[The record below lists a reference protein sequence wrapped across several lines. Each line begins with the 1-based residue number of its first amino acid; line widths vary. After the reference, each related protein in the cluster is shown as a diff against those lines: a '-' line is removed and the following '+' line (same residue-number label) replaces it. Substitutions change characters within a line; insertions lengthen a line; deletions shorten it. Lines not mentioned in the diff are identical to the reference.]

1 MGGADKIIAKPGGLK
16 AACATCHRRSLIL
29 EAKGNHQ
36 SKNVGGA
43 DKIIAKPG
51 GLKAACATCHRRSLE
66 RMRNMLRKTKII
78 CTLGP
83 ATEDEGVL
91 RRLMLGGMNGARF
104 NFSHCTHEDAAKKL
118 EAVTRLREE
127 LGLPVATILDTK
139 GPEIRVKT
147 FKNGPIE
154 LQAGDT
160 FTLTTREVEG
170 DDKVVSITYHDLPK
184 DLKLGARV
192 LIDDGLVEMRAE
204 HVSET
209 DIVCT
214 VLNGGRVSNHKGI
227 NVPGTKLSMPFIS
240 EQDRSDIIF
249 GIENGFDYIA
259 ASFTRSA
266 EDILA
271 IRQIFKE
278 YNCHTMNIIAKIE
291 NMEGVDNIDE
301 ILRVVDG
308 IMVARGDMGVEIP
321 FEDVPVLQKELIQKS
336 YLAGKQV
343 VTATQMLDSMIKN
356 PRPTRAEATD
366 VANAIYDG
374 TSCIMLSGETA
385 AGKYPVEA
393 LETMVRIAEKA
404 EQSINYIKRF
414 NARDNSDVAFDV
426 TNAISHAT
434 CTTAHDLGAKAIVT
448 VTKSGVTA
456 RQLSKFRPLYPIV
469 GCTTQAHVW
478 RQLNLSWGVLP
489 ALIDEVS
496 DTDALFERAVDA
508 AEATGL
514 VESGDLVVI
523 TAGVPLG
530 ISGTTNMM
538 KVHVV
543 GHVLLTGEGVT
554 ERSVSARLCVCK
566 QLADIPKHFRDGD
579 ILVVPETDN
588 TIVEYL
594 RRCSGIITE
603 EGGTNTHAAIV
614 GLAMD
619 KPVITGAVH
628 ATDMLKSGAVVCLDA
643 KTGRVSAC

>member
-1 MGGADKIIAKPGGLK
+1 
-16 AACATCHRRSLIL
+16 
-29 EAKGNHQ
+29 
-36 SKNVGGA
+36 
-43 DKIIAKPG
+43 
-51 GLKAACATCHRRSLE
+51 
-66 RMRNMLRKTKII
+66 MLRKTKII

-127 LGLPVATILDTK
+127 LGLPIATILDTK

-184 DLKLGARV
+184 DLKPGARV

-619 KPVITGAVH
+619 KPVLTGAVH

>member
-1 MGGADKIIAKPGGLK
+1 
-16 AACATCHRRSLIL
+16 
-29 EAKGNHQ
+29 
-36 SKNVGGA
+36 
-43 DKIIAKPG
+43 
-51 GLKAACATCHRRSLE
+51 
-66 RMRNMLRKTKII
+66 MLRKTKII

-83 ATEDEGVL
+83 ATEDETVL
-91 RRLMLGGMNGARF
+91 RRLMLGGMNAARF

-127 LGLPVATILDTK
+127 LGLPIATILDTK

-147 FKNGPIE
+147 FQNGPIQLE
-154 LQAGDT
+154 AGDT

-170 DDKVVSITYHDLPK
+170 DDKIVSITYKDLPK
-184 DLKLGARV
+184 DLKAGSRV

-204 HVSET
+204 HVSDT

-266 EDILA
+266 EDILE
-271 IRQIFKE
+271 IRHILKE
-278 YNCHTMNIIAKIE
+278 HDCHSMNIIAKIE
-291 NMEGVDNIDE
+291 NMEGVENIDE

-321 FEDVPVLQKELIQKS
+321 LEDVPVLQKELIQKS

-343 VTATQMLDSMIKN
+343 VTATQMLDSMMKN

-404 EQSINYIKRF
+404 EESINYIKRF
-414 NARDNSDVAFDV
+414 NSRDNSDVAFDV

-434 CTTAHDLGAKAIVT
+434 CTTAHDLGAKAIIT

-469 GCTTQAHVW
+469 GCTTEKHVW
-478 RQLNLSWGVLP
+478 RQLNLSWGVVP
-489 ALIDEVS
+489 MLIDEVE

-508 AEATGL
+508 AERTGL
-514 VESGDLVVI
+514 VKSGDLVVI

-543 GHVLLTGEGVT
+543 GHVLVTGNGVT
-554 ERSVSARLCVCK
+554 EQSVSARLCVCK
-566 QLADIPKHFRDGD
+566 RLADIPKRFRDGD
-579 ILVVPETDN
+579 ILVVPETNN

-603 EGGTNTHAAIV
+603 DAGANSHAAIV

-619 KPVITGAVH
+619 KPVITGAEH
-628 ATDMLKSGAVVCLDA
+628 ATDLLKSGAVVTLDA
-643 KTGRVSAC
+643 KNGRVSAC

>member
-1 MGGADKIIAKPGGLK
+1 
-16 AACATCHRRSLIL
+16 
-29 EAKGNHQ
+29 
-36 SKNVGGA
+36 
-43 DKIIAKPG
+43 
-51 GLKAACATCHRRSLE
+51 
-66 RMRNMLRKTKII
+66 MLRKTKII

-83 ATEDEGVL
+83 ATEDEAAL
-91 RRLMLGGMNGARF
+91 RRLMLGGMNAARF

-118 EAVTRLREE
+118 EAVTRLRRE
-127 LGLPVATILDTK
+127 LGLPIATILDTK

-147 FKNGPIE
+147 FQNGPIE
-154 LQAGDT
+154 LEAGAT

-170 DDKVVSITYHDLPK
+170 DDKIVSITYKDLPK
-184 DLKLGARV
+184 DLKAGARV
-192 LIDDGLVEMRAE
+192 LIDDGLVEMRAD

-266 EDILA
+266 EDILE
-271 IRQIFKE
+271 IRHILKE
-278 YNCHTMNIIAKIE
+278 YECHSMNIIAKIE
-291 NMEGVDNIDE
+291 NMEGVENIDE

-321 FEDVPVLQKELIQKS
+321 LEDVPVLQKQLIQKS

-343 VTATQMLDSMIKN
+343 VTATQMLDSMMKN

-404 EQSINYIKRF
+404 EESINYIKRF
-414 NARDNSDVAFDV
+414 NSRDNSDVAFDV

-434 CTTAHDLGAKAIVT
+434 CTTAHDLGAKAIIT

-469 GCTTQAHVW
+469 GCTTQEHVW
-478 RQLNLSWGVLP
+478 RQLNLSWGVVP
-489 ALIDEVS
+489 ALVDEVG
-496 DTDALFERAVDA
+496 DTDTLFERAVDA
-508 AEATGL
+508 AEKTGL
-514 VESGDLVVI
+514 VESGDLGVI

-543 GHVLLTGEGVT
+543 GHVLLTGDGVT
-554 ERSVSARLCVCK
+554 GQTVSARLCVCK
-566 QLADIPKHFRDGD
+566 RLSDIPKRFRDGD

-588 TIVEYL
+588 TIVDYL

-603 EGGTNTHAAIV
+603 EGGTNSHAAIA

-619 KPVITGAVH
+619 KPVITGAEH
-628 ATDMLKSGAVVCLDA
+628 ATDLLKSGAVVCLDA
-643 KTGRVSAC
+643 KNGRVSAC

>member
-1 MGGADKIIAKPGGLK
+1 
-16 AACATCHRRSLIL
+16 
-29 EAKGNHQ
+29 
-36 SKNVGGA
+36 
-43 DKIIAKPG
+43 
-51 GLKAACATCHRRSLE
+51 
-66 RMRNMLRKTKII
+66 MLRKTKII

-83 ATEDEGVL
+83 ATEDETVL
-91 RRLMLGGMNGARF
+91 RRLMLGGMNAARF
-104 NFSHCTHEDAAKKL
+104 NFSHCTHEDATKKL

-127 LGLPVATILDTK
+127 LGLPIATILDTK

-147 FKNGPIE
+147 FQNGPIQLE
-154 LQAGDT
+154 AGDT

-170 DDKVVSITYHDLPK
+170 DDKIVSITYKDLPK
-184 DLKLGARV
+184 DLKAGSRV

-204 HVSET
+204 HVSDT

-266 EDILA
+266 EDILE
-271 IRQIFKE
+271 IRHILKE
-278 YNCHTMNIIAKIE
+278 HDCHSMNIIAKIE
-291 NMEGVDNIDE
+291 NMEGVENIDE

-321 FEDVPVLQKELIQKS
+321 LEDVPVLQKELIQKS

-343 VTATQMLDSMIKN
+343 VTATQMLDSMMKN

-404 EQSINYIKRF
+404 EESINYIKRF
-414 NARDNSDVAFDV
+414 NSRDNSDVAFDV

-434 CTTAHDLGAKAIVT
+434 CTTAHDLGAKAIIT

-469 GCTTQAHVW
+469 GCTTEKHVW
-478 RQLNLSWGVLP
+478 RQLNLSWGVVPMLS
-489 ALIDEVS
+489 DEVE

-508 AEATGL
+508 AERTGL
-514 VESGDLVVI
+514 VKSGDLVVI

-543 GHVLLTGEGVT
+543 GHVLVTGDGVT
-554 ERSVSARLCVCK
+554 EQSVSARLCVCK
-566 QLADIPKHFRDGD
+566 RLADIPKRFRDGD
-579 ILVVPETDN
+579 ILVVPETNN

-603 EGGTNTHAAIV
+603 DAGANSHAAIV

-619 KPVITGAVH
+619 KPVITGAEH
-628 ATDMLKSGAVVCLDA
+628 ATDLLKSGAVVTLDA
-643 KTGRVSAC
+643 KNGRVSAC

>member
-1 MGGADKIIAKPGGLK
+1 
-16 AACATCHRRSLIL
+16 
-29 EAKGNHQ
+29 
-36 SKNVGGA
+36 
-43 DKIIAKPG
+43 
-51 GLKAACATCHRRSLE
+51 
-66 RMRNMLRKTKII
+66 MLRKTKII

-83 ATEDEGVL
+83 ATEDETVL
-91 RRLMLGGMNGARF
+91 RRLMLGGMNAARF

-127 LGLPVATILDTK
+127 LGLPIATILDTK

-147 FKNGPIE
+147 FQNGPIQLE
-154 LQAGDT
+154 AGDT

-170 DDKVVSITYHDLPK
+170 DDKIVSITYKDLPK
-184 DLKLGARV
+184 DLKAGSRV

-204 HVSET
+204 HVSDT

-266 EDILA
+266 EDILE
-271 IRQIFKE
+271 IRHILKE
-278 YNCHTMNIIAKIE
+278 HDCHSMNIIAKIE
-291 NMEGVDNIDE
+291 NMEGVENIDE

-321 FEDVPVLQKELIQKS
+321 LEDVPVLQKELIQKS

-343 VTATQMLDSMIKN
+343 VTATQMLDSMMKN

-404 EQSINYIKRF
+404 EESINYIKRF
-414 NARDNSDVAFDV
+414 NSRDNSDVAFDV

-434 CTTAHDLGAKAIVT
+434 CTTAHDLGAKAIIT

-469 GCTTQAHVW
+469 GCTTEKHVW
-478 RQLNLSWGVLP
+478 RQLNLSWGVVP
-489 ALIDEVS
+489 MLIDEVE

-508 AEATGL
+508 AERTGL
-514 VESGDLVVI
+514 VKSGDLVVI

-543 GHVLLTGEGVT
+543 GHVLVTGDGVT
-554 ERSVSARLCVCK
+554 EQSVSARLCVCK
-566 QLADIPKHFRDGD
+566 RLADIPKRFRDGD
-579 ILVVPETDN
+579 ILVVPETNN

-603 EGGTNTHAAIV
+603 DVGANSHAAIV

-619 KPVITGAVH
+619 KPVITGAEH
-628 ATDMLKSGAVVCLDA
+628 ATDLLKSGAVVTLDA
-643 KTGRVSAC
+643 KNGRVSAC

>member
-1 MGGADKIIAKPGGLK
+1 
-16 AACATCHRRSLIL
+16 
-29 EAKGNHQ
+29 
-36 SKNVGGA
+36 
-43 DKIIAKPG
+43 
-51 GLKAACATCHRRSLE
+51 
-66 RMRNMLRKTKII
+66 MLRKTKII

-83 ATEDEGVL
+83 ATEDESVL
-91 RRLMLGGMNGARF
+91 RRLMQGGMNAARF
-104 NFSHCTHEDAAKKL
+104 NFSHCTHEDASKKL

-127 LGLPVATILDTK
+127 LGLPIATILDTK

-147 FKNGPIE
+147 FQNGPVQ
-154 LQAGDT
+154 LRAGDT

-170 DDKVVSITYHDLPK
+170 DEKMVSITYQDLTK
-184 DLKLGARV
+184 DLKAGARV
-192 LIDDGLVEMRAE
+192 LIDDGLVELRAE
-204 HVSET
+204 EVTDT

-214 VLNGGRVSNHKGI
+214 VINGGQVSNHKGI
-227 NVPGTKLSMPFIS
+227 NVPGTQLSMPFIS
-240 EQDRSDIIF
+240 EQDRADIIF
-249 GIENGFDYIA
+249 GIEHGFDYIA

-266 EDILA
+266 KDILA
-271 IRQIFKE
+271 IRSILKE
-278 YNCHTMNIIAKIE
+278 YDCHSINIIAKIE

-321 FEDVPVLQKELIQKS
+321 LEDVPVLQKQLIQKS

-343 VTATQMLDSMIKN
+343 ITATQMLDSMIKN
-356 PRPTRAEATD
+356 PRPTRAESTD

-404 EQSINYIKRF
+404 EESINYIKRF
-414 NARDNSDVAFDV
+414 NSRDNSDVAFDV

-448 VTKSGVTA
+448 VTKGGGTA

-469 GCTTQAHVW
+469 GCTTQEHVW
-478 RQLNLSWGVLP
+478 RQLNLSWGVVP
-489 ALIDEVS
+489 MLIDEVE
-496 DTDALFERAVDA
+496 DTDVLFDRAVDA
-508 AEATGL
+508 AERTGL
-514 VESGDLVVI
+514 VHSGDLVVI

-543 GHVLLTGEGVT
+543 GHVLLTGDGVT
-554 ERSVSARLCVCK
+554 QRSVSARLCVCK
-566 QLADIPKHFRDGD
+566 RLSDIPGRFRDGD
-579 ILVVPETDN
+579 ILVVPETNN

-603 EGGTNTHAAIV
+603 EGGANTHAAIV

-619 KPVITGAVH
+619 KPVLTGAQH
-628 ATDMLKSGAVVCLDA
+628 ATELLKSGAVVCLDA
-643 KTGRVSAC
+643 KAGRVTAC

>member
-1 MGGADKIIAKPGGLK
+1 
-16 AACATCHRRSLIL
+16 
-29 EAKGNHQ
+29 
-36 SKNVGGA
+36 
-43 DKIIAKPG
+43 
-51 GLKAACATCHRRSLE
+51 
-66 RMRNMLRKTKII
+66 MLRKTKII

-83 ATEDEGVL
+83 ATEDETVL
-91 RRLMLGGMNGARF
+91 RRLMLGGMNAARF
-104 NFSHCTHEDAAKKL
+104 NFSHCTHEDATKKL

-127 LGLPVATILDTK
+127 LGLPIATILDTK

-147 FKNGPIE
+147 FQNGPIQLE
-154 LQAGDT
+154 AGDT

-170 DDKVVSITYHDLPK
+170 DDKIVSITYKDLPK
-184 DLKLGARV
+184 DLKAGSRV

-204 HVSET
+204 HVSDT

-266 EDILA
+266 EDILE
-271 IRQIFKE
+271 IRHILKE
-278 YNCHTMNIIAKIE
+278 HDCHSMNIIAKIE
-291 NMEGVDNIDE
+291 NMEGVENIDE

-321 FEDVPVLQKELIQKS
+321 LEDVPVLQKELIQKS

-343 VTATQMLDSMIKN
+343 VTATQMLDSMMKN

-404 EQSINYIKRF
+404 EESINYIKRF
-414 NARDNSDVAFDV
+414 NSRDNSDVAFDV

-434 CTTAHDLGAKAIVT
+434 CTTAHDLGAKAIIT

-469 GCTTQAHVW
+469 GCTTEKHVE
-478 RQLNLSWGVLP
+478 RQLNLSWGVVP
-489 ALIDEVS
+489 MLIDEVE

-508 AEATGL
+508 AERTGL
-514 VESGDLVVI
+514 VKSGDLVVI

-543 GHVLLTGEGVT
+543 GHVLVTGDGVT
-554 ERSVSARLCVCK
+554 EQSVSARLCVCK
-566 QLADIPKHFRDGD
+566 RLADIPKRFRDGD
-579 ILVVPETDN
+579 ILVVPETNN

-603 EGGTNTHAAIV
+603 DVGANSHAAIV

-619 KPVITGAVH
+619 KPVITGAEH
-628 ATDMLKSGAVVCLDA
+628 ATDLLKSGAVVTLDA
-643 KTGRVSAC
+643 KNGRVSAC

>member
-1 MGGADKIIAKPGGLK
+1 
-16 AACATCHRRSLIL
+16 
-29 EAKGNHQ
+29 
-36 SKNVGGA
+36 
-43 DKIIAKPG
+43 
-51 GLKAACATCHRRSLE
+51 
-66 RMRNMLRKTKII
+66 MLRKTKII

-83 ATEDEGVL
+83 ATEDEAVL
-91 RRLMLGGMNGARF
+91 HRLMLGGMNAARF

-118 EAVTRLREE
+118 EAVTRLRRE
-127 LGLPVATILDTK
+127 LGLPIATILDTK

-147 FKNGPIE
+147 FQNGPIE
-154 LQAGDT
+154 LEAGAT

-170 DDKVVSITYHDLPK
+170 DDKIVSITYKDLPK
-184 DLKLGARV
+184 DLKAGARV
-192 LIDDGLVEMRAE
+192 LIDDGLVEMRAD

-266 EDILA
+266 EDILE
-271 IRQIFKE
+271 IRHILKE
-278 YNCHTMNIIAKIE
+278 YECHSMNIIAKIE
-291 NMEGVDNIDE
+291 NMEGVENIDE

-321 FEDVPVLQKELIQKS
+321 LEDVPVLQKQLIQKS

-343 VTATQMLDSMIKN
+343 VTATQMLDSMMKN

-404 EQSINYIKRF
+404 EESINYIKRF
-414 NARDNSDVAFDV
+414 NSRDNSDVAFDV

-434 CTTAHDLGAKAIVT
+434 CTTAHDLGAKAIIT

-469 GCTTQAHVW
+469 GCTTQEHVW
-478 RQLNLSWGVLP
+478 RQLNLSWGVVP
-489 ALIDEVS
+489 ALVDEVG
-496 DTDALFERAVDA
+496 DTDTLFERAVDA
-508 AEATGL
+508 AEKTGL

-543 GHVLLTGEGVT
+543 GHVLLTGDGVT
-554 ERSVSARLCVCK
+554 GQTVSARLCVCK
-566 QLADIPKHFRDGD
+566 RLSDIPKRFRDGD

-588 TIVEYL
+588 TIVDYL

-603 EGGTNTHAAIV
+603 EGGTNSHAAIA

-619 KPVITGAVH
+619 KPVITGAEH
-628 ATDMLKSGAVVCLDA
+628 ATDLLKSGAVVCLDA
-643 KTGRVSAC
+643 KNGRVSAC

>member
-1 MGGADKIIAKPGGLK
+1 
-16 AACATCHRRSLIL
+16 
-29 EAKGNHQ
+29 
-36 SKNVGGA
+36 
-43 DKIIAKPG
+43 
-51 GLKAACATCHRRSLE
+51 
-66 RMRNMLRKTKII
+66 MLRKTKII

-83 ATEDEGVL
+83 ATEDESVL

-127 LGLPVATILDTK
+127 LGLPIATILDTK

-147 FKNGPIE
+147 FKDGPVE
-154 LQAGDT
+154 LETGAT

-170 DDKVVSITYHDLPK
+170 DSQMVSITYKDLPK
-184 DLKLGARV
+184 DLKPGSRV

-227 NVPGTKLSMPFIS
+227 NVPGTKLTMPFIS

-266 EDILA
+266 EDILE
-271 IRQIFKE
+271 IRHILKE
-278 YNCHTMNIIAKIE
+278 YKCQTMNIIAKIE
-291 NMEGVDNIDE
+291 NMEGVENIDE

-343 VTATQMLDSMIKN
+343 VTATQMLDSMMKN

-404 EQSINYIKRF
+404 EESINYIKRF
-414 NARDNSDVAFDV
+414 NSRDNSDVAFDV

-434 CTTAHDLGAKAIVT
+434 CTTAHDLGAKAIIT
-448 VTKSGVTA
+448 VTKAGGTA

-469 GCTTQAHVW
+469 GCTTQEHVC
-478 RQLNLSWGVLP
+478 RQLNLSWGVTP
-489 ALIDEVS
+489 MLIEEVD
-496 DTDALFERAVDA
+496 DTDVLFERAVDA

-514 VESGDLVVI
+514 VKSGDLVVI

-543 GHVLLTGEGVT
+543 GHVLLTGDGVT
-554 ERSVSARLCVCK
+554 QQEVSARLCVCK
-566 QLADIPKHFRDGD
+566 RLSDIPKRFRDGD

-603 EGGTNTHAAIV
+603 EGGANTHAAIV

-619 KPVITGAVH
+619 KPVIVGAEH

>member
-1 MGGADKIIAKPGGLK
+1 
-16 AACATCHRRSLIL
+16 
-29 EAKGNHQ
+29 
-36 SKNVGGA
+36 
-43 DKIIAKPG
+43 
-51 GLKAACATCHRRSLE
+51 
-66 RMRNMLRKTKII
+66 MLRKTKII

-83 ATEDEGVL
+83 ATEDESVL
-91 RRLMLGGMNGARF
+91 RRLMQGGMNAARF
-104 NFSHCTHEDAAKKL
+104 NFSHCTHEDASKKL
-118 EAVTRLREE
+118 EAVIRLREE
-127 LGLPVATILDTK
+127 LGLPIATILDTK

-147 FKNGPIE
+147 FQNGPVQ
-154 LQAGDT
+154 LRAGDT

-170 DDKVVSITYHDLPK
+170 DEKMVSITYQDLTK
-184 DLKLGARV
+184 DLKAGARV
-192 LIDDGLVEMRAE
+192 LIDDGLVELRAE
-204 HVSET
+204 EVTDT

-214 VLNGGRVSNHKGI
+214 VINGGQVSNHKGI
-227 NVPGTKLSMPFIS
+227 NVPGTQLSMPFIS
-240 EQDRSDIIF
+240 EQDRADIIF
-249 GIENGFDYIA
+249 GIEHGFDYIA

-266 EDILA
+266 KDILA
-271 IRQIFKE
+271 IRSILKE
-278 YNCHTMNIIAKIE
+278 YDCHSINIIAKIE

-321 FEDVPVLQKELIQKS
+321 LEDVPVLQKQLIQKS

-356 PRPTRAEATD
+356 PRPTRAESTD

-404 EQSINYIKRF
+404 EESINYIKRF
-414 NARDNSDVAFDV
+414 NSRDNSDVAFDV

-448 VTKSGVTA
+448 VTKGGGTA

-469 GCTTQAHVW
+469 GCTTQEHVW
-478 RQLNLSWGVLP
+478 RQLNLSWGVVP
-489 ALIDEVS
+489 MLIDEVE
-496 DTDALFERAVDA
+496 DTDVLFDRAVDA
-508 AEATGL
+508 AERTGL
-514 VESGDLVVI
+514 VHSGDLVVI

-543 GHVLLTGEGVT
+543 GHVLLTGDGVT
-554 ERSVSARLCVCK
+554 QRSVSARLCVCK
-566 QLADIPKHFRDGD
+566 RLSDIPGRFRDGD
-579 ILVVPETDN
+579 ILVVPETNN

-603 EGGTNTHAAIV
+603 EGGANTHAAIV

-619 KPVITGAVH
+619 KPVLTGAQH
-628 ATDMLKSGAVVCLDA
+628 ATELLKSGAVVCLDA
-643 KTGRVSAC
+643 KAGRVTAC

>member
-1 MGGADKIIAKPGGLK
+1 
-16 AACATCHRRSLIL
+16 
-29 EAKGNHQ
+29 
-36 SKNVGGA
+36 
-43 DKIIAKPG
+43 
-51 GLKAACATCHRRSLE
+51 
-66 RMRNMLRKTKII
+66 MLRKTKII

-83 ATEDEGVL
+83 ATEDESVL
-91 RRLMLGGMNGARF
+91 RRLMQGGMNAARF
-104 NFSHCTHEDAAKKL
+104 NFSHCTHEDASKKL

-127 LGLPVATILDTK
+127 LGLPIATILDTK

-147 FKNGPIE
+147 FQNGPVQ
-154 LQAGDT
+154 LRAGDT

-170 DDKVVSITYHDLPK
+170 DEKMVSITYQDLTK
-184 DLKLGARV
+184 DLKAGARV
-192 LIDDGLVEMRAE
+192 LIDDGLVELRAE
-204 HVSET
+204 EVTDT

-214 VLNGGRVSNHKGI
+214 VINGGQVSNHKGI
-227 NVPGTKLSMPFIS
+227 NVPGTQLSMPFIS
-240 EQDRSDIIF
+240 EQDRADIIF
-249 GIENGFDYIA
+249 GIEHGFDYIA

-266 EDILA
+266 KDILA
-271 IRQIFKE
+271 IRSILKE
-278 YNCHTMNIIAKIE
+278 YDCHSINIIAKIE

-321 FEDVPVLQKELIQKS
+321 LEDVPVLQKQLIQKS

-356 PRPTRAEATD
+356 PRPTRAESTD

-404 EQSINYIKRF
+404 EESINYIKRF
-414 NARDNSDVAFDV
+414 NSRDNSDVAFDV

-448 VTKSGVTA
+448 VTKGGGTA

-469 GCTTQAHVW
+469 GCTTQEHVW
-478 RQLNLSWGVLP
+478 RQLNLSWGVVP
-489 ALIDEVS
+489 MLIDEVE
-496 DTDALFERAVDA
+496 DTDVLFDRAVDA
-508 AEATGL
+508 AERTGL
-514 VESGDLVVI
+514 VHSGDLVVI

-543 GHVLLTGEGVT
+543 GHVLLTGDGVT
-554 ERSVSARLCVCK
+554 QRSVSARLCVCK
-566 QLADIPKHFRDGD
+566 RLSDIPGRFRDGD
-579 ILVVPETDN
+579 ILVVPETNN

-603 EGGTNTHAAIV
+603 EGGANTHAAIV

-619 KPVITGAVH
+619 KPVLTGAQH
-628 ATDMLKSGAVVCLDA
+628 ATEMLKSGAVVCLDA
-643 KTGRVSAC
+643 KAGRVTAC

>member
-1 MGGADKIIAKPGGLK
+1 
-16 AACATCHRRSLIL
+16 
-29 EAKGNHQ
+29 
-36 SKNVGGA
+36 
-43 DKIIAKPG
+43 
-51 GLKAACATCHRRSLE
+51 
-66 RMRNMLRKTKII
+66 MLRKTKII

-83 ATEDEGVL
+83 ATEDEAVL
-91 RRLMLGGMNGARF
+91 RRLMLGGMTAARF

-118 EAVTRLREE
+118 EAVTRLRRE
-127 LGLPVATILDTK
+127 LGLPIATILDTK

-147 FKNGPIE
+147 FQNGPIE
-154 LQAGDT
+154 LEAGAT

-170 DDKVVSITYHDLPK
+170 DDKIVSITYKDLPK
-184 DLKLGARV
+184 DLKAGARV
-192 LIDDGLVEMRAE
+192 LIDDGLVEMRAD

-266 EDILA
+266 EDILE
-271 IRQIFKE
+271 IRHILKE
-278 YNCHTMNIIAKIE
+278 YECHSMNIIAKIE
-291 NMEGVDNIDE
+291 NMEGVENIDE

-321 FEDVPVLQKELIQKS
+321 LEDVPVLQKQLIQKS

-343 VTATQMLDSMIKN
+343 VTATQMLDSMMKN

-404 EQSINYIKRF
+404 EESINYIKRF
-414 NARDNSDVAFDV
+414 NSRDNSDVAFDV

-434 CTTAHDLGAKAIVT
+434 CTTAHDLGAKAIIT

-469 GCTTQAHVW
+469 GCTTQEHVW
-478 RQLNLSWGVLP
+478 RQLNLSWGVVP
-489 ALIDEVS
+489 ALVDEVG
-496 DTDALFERAVDA
+496 DTDTLFERAVDA
-508 AEATGL
+508 AEKTGL

-543 GHVLLTGEGVT
+543 GHVLLTGDGVT
-554 ERSVSARLCVCK
+554 GQTVSARLCVCK
-566 QLADIPKHFRDGD
+566 RLSDIPKRFRDGD

-588 TIVEYL
+588 TIVDYL

-603 EGGTNTHAAIV
+603 EGGTNSHAAIA

-619 KPVITGAVH
+619 KPVITGAEH
-628 ATDMLKSGAVVCLDA
+628 ATDLLKSGAVVCLDA
-643 KTGRVSAC
+643 KNGRVSAC

>member
-1 MGGADKIIAKPGGLK
+1 
-16 AACATCHRRSLIL
+16 
-29 EAKGNHQ
+29 
-36 SKNVGGA
+36 
-43 DKIIAKPG
+43 
-51 GLKAACATCHRRSLE
+51 
-66 RMRNMLRKTKII
+66 MLRKTKII

-83 ATEDEGVL
+83 ATEDESVL
-91 RRLMLGGMNGARF
+91 RRLMQGGMNAARF
-104 NFSHCTHEDAAKKL
+104 NFSHCTHEDASKKL

-127 LGLPVATILDTK
+127 LGLPIATILDTK

-147 FKNGPIE
+147 FQNGPVQ
-154 LQAGDT
+154 LRAGDT

-170 DDKVVSITYHDLPK
+170 DEKMVSITYQDLTK
-184 DLKLGARV
+184 DLKAGARV
-192 LIDDGLVEMRAE
+192 LIDDGLVELRAE
-204 HVSET
+204 EVTDT

-214 VLNGGRVSNHKGI
+214 VINGGQVSNHKGI
-227 NVPGTKLSMPFIS
+227 NVPGTQLSMPFIS
-240 EQDRSDIIF
+240 EQDRADIIF
-249 GIENGFDYIA
+249 GIEHGFDYIA

-266 EDILA
+266 KDILA
-271 IRQIFKE
+271 IRSILKE
-278 YNCHTMNIIAKIE
+278 YDCHSINIIAKIE

-321 FEDVPVLQKELIQKS
+321 LEDVPVLQKQLIQKS

-356 PRPTRAEATD
+356 PRPTRAESTD

-404 EQSINYIKRF
+404 EESINYIKRF
-414 NARDNSDVAFDV
+414 NSRDNSDVAFDV

-448 VTKSGVTA
+448 VTKGGGTA

-469 GCTTQAHVW
+469 GCTTQEHVW
-478 RQLNLSWGVLP
+478 RQLNLSWGVVP
-489 ALIDEVS
+489 MLIDEVE
-496 DTDALFERAVDA
+496 DTDVLFDRAVDA
-508 AEATGL
+508 AERTGL
-514 VESGDLVVI
+514 VHSGDLVVI

-543 GHVLLTGEGVT
+543 GHVLLTGDGVT
-554 ERSVSARLCVCK
+554 QRSVSARLCVCK
-566 QLADIPKHFRDGD
+566 RLSDIPGRFRDGD
-579 ILVVPETDN
+579 ILVVPETNN

-603 EGGTNTHAAIV
+603 EGGANTHAAIV

-619 KPVITGAVH
+619 KPVLTGAQH
-628 ATDMLKSGAVVCLDA
+628 ATELLKSGAVVCLDA
-643 KTGRVSAC
+643 KAGRVTAC

>member
-1 MGGADKIIAKPGGLK
+1 
-16 AACATCHRRSLIL
+16 
-29 EAKGNHQ
+29 
-36 SKNVGGA
+36 
-43 DKIIAKPG
+43 
-51 GLKAACATCHRRSLE
+51 
-66 RMRNMLRKTKII
+66 MLRKTKII

-83 ATEDEGVL
+83 ATEDESVL
-91 RRLMLGGMNGARF
+91 RRLMLGGMNAARF

-127 LGLPVATILDTK
+127 LGLPIATILDTK

-170 DDKVVSITYHDLPK
+170 DDQMVSITYKDLPK
-184 DLKLGARV
+184 DLKAGARV

-204 HVSET
+204 HVSNT

-227 NVPGTKLSMPFIS
+227 NVPGTKLTMPFIS

-259 ASFTRSA
+259 ASFTRCA
-266 EDILA
+266 DDILA

-278 YNCHTMNIIAKIE
+278 YNCHSMNIIAKIE

-321 FEDVPVLQKELIQKS
+321 FEDVPVLQKQLIQKS

-404 EQSINYIKRF
+404 EESINYIKRF

-448 VTKSGVTA
+448 VTKGGGTA
-456 RQLSKFRPLYPIV
+456 RQLSKFRPLYPII
-469 GCTTQAHVW
+469 GCTTQEHVW
-478 RQLNLSWGVLP
+478 RQLNLSWGVVP

-508 AEATGL
+508 AEKTGL
-514 VESGDLVVI
+514 VKSGDLVVI

-554 ERSVSARLCVCK
+554 ENSVSARLCVCK
-566 QLADIPKHFRDGD
+566 RLTDIPKRFRDGD

-588 TIVEYL
+588 SIVEYL

-628 ATDMLKSGAVVCLDA
+628 ATEMLKSGAVVCLDA